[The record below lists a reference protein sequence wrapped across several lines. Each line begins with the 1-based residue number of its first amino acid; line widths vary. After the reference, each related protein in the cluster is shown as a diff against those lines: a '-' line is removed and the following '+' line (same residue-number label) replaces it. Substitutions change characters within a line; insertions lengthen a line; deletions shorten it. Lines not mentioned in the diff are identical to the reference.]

1 MLRKPHTP
9 GGLACNAH
17 TACIACIARI
27 ACPAHTACPAC
38 IASIACIA
46 CLDCPAQ
53 KSTPHARTGMH
64 RHAPGGSRRVVK
76 GLVKCAAAVPCA
88 AHAQPGACRACNLA
102 LMACNRNCSRNRNCS
117 FTHGVSCRQRSSSPA
132 TEPQHPHPARQ
143 ARARQVRCSK
153 RHAWRLL
160 RDLMAVHSP
169 RAPSRLL
176 RNLLQPRACSRPQV
190 KSNQKPDLTRWM
202 LCAAGRL
209 STFLLTNQTRQDP
222 HTLAHFRRCARPS
235 GRPHGLHRQTGW

>member
-143 ARARQVRCSK
+143 ARARQVRPAPCVQCNARQCTHSA
-153 RHAWRLL
+153 RAADVLGLSQLSALSARAHPCVPLL
-160 RDLMAVHSP
+160 
-169 RAPSRLL
+169 
-176 RNLLQPRACSRPQV
+176 ACCTPAKEGS
-190 KSNQKPDLTRWM
+190 
-202 LCAAGRL
+202 AAG
-209 STFLLTNQTRQDP
+209 SGP
-222 HTLAHFRRCARPS
+222 MHTEHA
-235 GRPHGLHRQTGW
+235 